1 MKDISLQQTAILIF
15 ANSAEVDARTKSTI
29 AKPELFD
36 ELTAHTLQIVKQSN
50 LPFFHISEKHQHG
63 NTFGERFSNA
73 IQSIYDRGYENIIT
87 VGNDS
92 PELKPHHIIETER
105 QLKLGKTVLG
115 PTMDGG
121 FYLMGLHRDNFDPTL
136 FQKLPWQRV
145 GLFRK
150 ISQLFIADNSSLF
163 TLPILR
169 DIDILEDIS
178 AMLNFVRRIP
188 KDVFKIL
195 TTLVKKSIQ
204 FFEAHILKPEIR
216 FITFSFN
223 KGSPNTMLLP

>member
-1 MKDISLQQTAILIF
+1 MEDISLQQTAILIF

-92 PELKPHHIIETER
+92 PELCAHHLIEANK
-105 QLKLGKTVLG
+105 QLNLGKTVLG
-115 PTMDGG
+115 PALDGG
-121 FYLMGLHRDNFDPTL
+121 FYLMGLHHSNFDAQL

-145 GLFRK
+145 GLFSK
-150 ISQLFIADNSSLF
+150 ISKLLGTNNSTLF
-163 TLPILR
+163 TLPMLR
-169 DIDILEDIS
+169 DIDILEDITVLLS
-178 AMLNFVRRIP
+178 RFRRIP
-188 KDVFKIL
+188 NTIFKIL
-195 TTLVKKSIQ
+195 AALINRNIR
-204 FFEAHILKPEIR
+204 FFEMHIPKQEMH

-223 KGSPNTMLLP
+223 KGSPSLSLLG